1 MVHNSALCN
10 TGLDGPNN
18 IAYPDPNGA
27 AAGQGGGSGTHPHAP
42 QTICGVDPTYDAN
55 GNTLAY
61 DPDGAGGTIQ
71 PRSFT
76 YDAENRP
83 VSITAQ
89 GSTTSFQY
97 GTDGERLKKVGTS
110 ATTWYV
116 GNDGELKV
124 DAATPS
130 GLMTSYI
137 TSNVRRVGSA
147 TGFLLQDGLGSVRG
161 ENQVGIGSFTWH
173 DYGPAHG

>member
-1 MVHNSALCN
+1 M
-10 TGLDGPNN
+10 
-18 IAYPDPNGA
+18 
-27 AAGQGGGSGTHPHAP
+27 QPHAP
-42 QTICGVDPTYDAN
+42 QTICGVDPAYDAN

-83 VSITAQ
+83 NAITAQ

-97 GTDGERLKKVGTS
+97 GTDGERVKKTNG
-110 ATTWYV
+110 ANTTWYV

-147 TGFLLQDGLGSVRG
+147 TGFLLQDGLGSVGNPPQIKRG
-161 ENQVGIGSFTWH
+161 LEVEFSRYF
-173 DYGPAHG
+173 